1 MAIFSWIGSVF
12 GYLLNFFFQ
21 FSQNYAVA
29 IVLFVIAIKL
39 ITFPLSIK
47 QQKSMAKNARMAGK
61 QKELQKKCGN
71 DKQKYQEELQ
81 KLYQKEGVSP
91 MGGCLPMILP
101 LIILMGVFYAVAYPL
116 QNTLHIGADKV
127 QQASAMITQIPG
139 IALGGTNSFYSEL
152 DLLSHFDKLQ
162 GPLSAVFAP
171 GDMAMI
177 APLSKG
183 FHLFGLNLLET
194 PSTAGFASLLW
205 IIPLLSLITTLVQQ
219 MVTTRMQGNAAQ
231 MQGCMKVMMYGMVL
245 LSVYI
250 SYTVPAA
257 VGFYYV
263 LSSLFGFVQT
273 IVLHKFYNADILNTK
288 EEGARIALRRQE
300 EEKVKQI
307 SWLDP
312 SKKVSLAAEAAAG
325 NGGSGHAKKPSGSK
339 KKKNNSR
346 KSSSSD
352 YLGRK

>member
-1 MAIFSWIGSVF
+1 MAIFGWIGSIF

-47 QQKSMAKNARMAGK
+47 QQKSMAQNARMSGK
-61 QKELQKKCGN
+61 QKELQKRCGN

-81 KLYQKEGVSP
+81 KLYEKEGVNP

-101 LIILMGVFYAVAYPL
+101 LLILMGVFYAVAYPL
-116 QNTLHIGADKV
+116 QNTLHIGLDKV
-127 QQASAMITQIPG
+127 QQASSLITQIPG
-139 IALGGTNSFYSEL
+139 IALGGGNSFYSEL

-162 GPLSAVFAP
+162 GPLSAIFTP
-171 GDMAMI
+171 GDMSMI
-177 APLSKG
+177 APLSRG
-183 FHLFGLNLLET
+183 FNLFGLNLLDS
-194 PSTAGFASLLW
+194 PSNAGFASMLW
-205 IIPLLSLITTLVQQ
+205 IIPLLSLVTTLVQQ
-219 MVTTRMQGNAAQ
+219 IVTTRMQGNAAQ
-231 MQGCMKVMMYGMVL
+231 MQGCMKFMMYGMVL
-245 LSVYI
+245 FSVYI

-263 LSSLFGFVQT
+263 LSSLFGFLQT
-273 IVLHKFYNADILNTK
+273 ILLNKFYNADILNTR

-300 EEKVKQI
+300 DAKVKQI

-312 SKKVSLAAEAAAG
+312 SKKVALAAEGAANTGA
-325 NGGSGHAKKPSGSK
+325 AQTKKSSGSK
-339 KKKNNSR
+339 KKKNSGN
-346 KSSSSD
+346 KKNSD
-352 YLGRK
+352 YMGRK